1 MSIASLILGKSGTGK
16 STSMRNLDPANTA
29 LIQVIRK
36 PLPFRSANWKRYNKE
51 TEPQGNVFVTENWAS
66 IIKIMR
72 GTKRKVIVIDDF
84 QYLMANEF
92 MRRSEEKS
100 FDKFSD
106 IAKHAWEVM
115 GAASD
120 LQEDVRVYILSHLE
134 ENESTGAMKMK
145 TIGKLLD
152 EKITP
157 EGLVTICL
165 RTHVNNSANADEDK
179 YRFIT
184 QNTGLDTSK
193 SPMGLFSTDSIPN
206 DLKYVDDE
214 ICEYYGIG
222 GNNGQE
228 DSP

>member
-1 MSIASLILGKSGTGK
+1 MILGKSGTGK

-84 QYLMANEF
+84 QYLLANEF
-92 MRRSEEKS
+92 MRRTEEKG
-100 FDKFSD
+100 FDKFTE
-106 IAKHAWEVM
+106 IAKHAWEVL
-115 GAASD
+115 GVASD
-120 LQEDVRVYILSHLE
+120 LPDDVRVYVLSHIE
-134 ENESTGAMKMK
+134 ENEATGAMKMK

-152 EKITP
+152 EKITL

-165 RTHVNNSANADEDK
+165 RTHVDNSGNTAEEK

-184 QNTGLDTSK
+184 QNTGMDTSK
-193 SPMGLFSTDSIPN
+193 SPEGMFASESIPN
-206 DLKYVDDE
+206 DLKAVDSA
-214 ICEYYGIG
+214 ICDYYGI
-222 GNNGQE
+222 E
-228 DSP
+228 TPASAE

>member
-1 MSIASLILGKSGTGK
+1 MSIATLILGKSGTGK

-92 MRRSEEKS
+92 MRRSEEKG

-106 IAKHAWEVM
+106 IAKHAWEVF
-115 GAASD
+115 GVASD
-120 LQEDVRVYILSHLE
+120 LPDDVRVYVLSHID
-134 ENESTGAMKMK
+134 ENEATGAMKMK

-152 EKITP
+152 EKINL

-165 RTHVNNSANADEDK
+165 RTHVDNSGNTAEEK

-193 SPMGLFSTDSIPN
+193 SPEGMFDSDSIPN
-206 DLKYVDDE
+206 DIKAVDSA
-214 ICEYYGIG
+214 ICDYYGI
-222 GNNGQE
+222 E
-228 DSP
+228 TPASAE

>member
-1 MSIASLILGKSGTGK
+1 MSIATLILGKSGTGK

-36 PLPFRSANWKRYNKE
+36 PLPFRSVNWKRYNKE

-92 MRRSEEKS
+92 MRRSEEKG

-106 IAKHAWEVM
+106 IAKHAWEVF
-115 GAASD
+115 GVASD
-120 LQEDVRVYILSHLE
+120 LPDDVRVYVLSHID
-134 ENESTGAMKMK
+134 ENEATGAMKMK

-152 EKITP
+152 EKINL

-165 RTHVNNSANADEDK
+165 RTHVDNSGNTAEEK

-193 SPMGLFSTDSIPN
+193 SPEGMFDSESIPN
-206 DLKYVDDE
+206 DLKAVDSA
-214 ICEYYGIG
+214 ICDYYGIE
-222 GNNGQE
+222 NSE
-228 DSP
+228 D

>member
-1 MSIASLILGKSGTGK
+1 MSIATLILGKSGTGK

-36 PLPFRSANWKRYNKE
+36 PLPFRSTNWKRYNKE

-92 MRRSEEKS
+92 MRRSEEKG

-106 IAKHAWEVM
+106 IAKHAWEVF
-115 GAASD
+115 GVASD
-120 LQEDVRVYILSHLE
+120 LPDDVRVYVLSHID
-134 ENESTGAMKMK
+134 ENEATGAMKMK

-152 EKITP
+152 EKINL

-165 RTHVNNSANADEDK
+165 RTHVDNSGNTAEEK

-193 SPMGLFSTDSIPN
+193 SPEGMFDSDSIPN
-206 DLKYVDDE
+206 DLKAVDSA
-214 ICEYYGIG
+214 ICDYYGI
-222 GNNGQE
+222 E
-228 DSP
+228 TPASAE

>member
-1 MSIASLILGKSGTGK
+1 MSIATLILGKSGTGK
-16 STSMRNLDPANTA
+16 STSMRNLDPTNTA

-36 PLPFRSANWKRYNKE
+36 PLPFRSANWKRYSKE

-92 MRRSEEKS
+92 MRRSEEKG

-106 IAKHAWEVM
+106 IAKHAWEVF
-115 GAASD
+115 GVASD
-120 LQEDVRVYILSHLE
+120 LPDDVRVYVLSHID
-134 ENESTGAMKMK
+134 ENEATGAMKMK

-152 EKITP
+152 EKINL

-165 RTHVNNSANADEDK
+165 RTHVDNSGNTAEEK

-193 SPMGLFSTDSIPN
+193 SPEGMFDSDSIPN
-206 DLKYVDDE
+206 DLKAVDSA
-214 ICEYYGIG
+214 ICDYYGI
-222 GNNGQE
+222 E
-228 DSP
+228 TPASAE

>member
-1 MSIASLILGKSGTGK
+1 MSIATLILGKSGTGK

-92 MRRSEEKS
+92 MRRSEEKG

-106 IAKHAWEVM
+106 IAKHAWEVFSV
-115 GAASD
+115 ASD
-120 LQEDVRVYILSHLE
+120 LPDDVRVYVLSHID
-134 ENESTGAMKMK
+134 ENEATGAMKMK

-152 EKITP
+152 EKINL

-165 RTHVNNSANADEDK
+165 RTHVDNSGNTAEEK

-193 SPMGLFSTDSIPN
+193 SPEGMFDSDSIPN
-206 DLKYVDDE
+206 DLKAVDSA
-214 ICEYYGIG
+214 ICDYYGIE
-222 GNNGQE
+222 NSE
-228 DSP
+228 D

>member
-29 LIQVIRK
+29 LVQVIRK

-84 QYLMANEF
+84 QYLLANEF
-92 MRRSEEKS
+92 MRRSEENG
-100 FDKFSD
+100 FTKFTE
-106 IAKHAWEVM
+106 IAKHAWEVL
-115 GAASD
+115 GCASD
-120 LQEDVRVYILSHLE
+120 LADDVRVYVISHIE
-134 ENESTGAMKMK
+134 ENEATGQMKMK

-152 EKITP
+152 EKITL

-165 RTHVNNSANADEDK
+165 RTHVDNSGNTPEEK

-184 QNTGLDTSK
+184 QNTGMDTSK
-193 SPMGLFSTDSIPN
+193 SPEGMFASESIPN
-206 DLKYVDDE
+206 DLKAVDSA
-214 ICEYYGIG
+214 ICDYYGI
-222 GNNGQE
+222 E
-228 DSP
+228 TPASAE

>member
-1 MSIASLILGKSGTGK
+1 MSIATLILGKSGTGK
-16 STSMRNLDPANTA
+16 STSMRNLDPTNTA

-36 PLPFRSANWKRYNKE
+36 PLPFRSANWKRYSKE

-92 MRRSEEKS
+92 MRRSEEKG

-106 IAKHAWEVM
+106 IAKHAWEVF
-115 GAASD
+115 GVASD
-120 LQEDVRVYILSHLE
+120 LPDDVRVYVLSHID
-134 ENESTGAMKMK
+134 ENEATGAMKMK

-152 EKITP
+152 EKINL

-165 RTHVNNSANADEDK
+165 RTHVDNSGNPAEEK
-179 YRFIT
+179 SRFIT

-193 SPMGLFSTDSIPN
+193 SPEGMFDSDSIPN
-206 DLKYVDDE
+206 DLKAVDSA
-214 ICEYYGIG
+214 ICDYYGI
-222 GNNGQE
+222 E
-228 DSP
+228 TPASAE

>member
-16 STSMRNLDPANTA
+16 STSMRNLDPTNTA

-92 MRRSEEKS
+92 MRRSEEKG

-106 IAKHAWEVM
+106 IAKHAWEVF
-115 GAASD
+115 GVASD
-120 LQEDVRVYILSHLE
+120 LPDDVRVYVLSHID
-134 ENESTGAMKMK
+134 ENEATGAMKMK

-152 EKITP
+152 EKINL

-165 RTHVNNSANADEDK
+165 RTHVDNSGNTAEEK

-193 SPMGLFSTDSIPN
+193 SPEGMFDSDSIPN
-206 DLKYVDDE
+206 DLKAVDSA
-214 ICEYYGIG
+214 ICEYYGIE
-222 GNNGQE
+222 NSE
-228 DSP
+228 D

>member
-36 PLPFRSANWKRYNKE
+36 PLPFRSANWKRYSKE
-51 TEPQGNVFVTENWAS
+51 LEPQGNVFVTENWAN

-84 QYLMANEF
+84 QYLLANEF
-92 MRRSEEKS
+92 MRRTEEKGY
-100 FDKFSD
+100 DKFTE
-106 IAKHAWEVM
+106 IAKHAWEVL
-115 GAASD
+115 GVASD
-120 LQEDVRVYILSHLE
+120 LADDVRVYVLSHVE
-134 ENESTGAMKMK
+134 ENEATGAMKMK

-152 EKITP
+152 EKITL

-165 RTHVNNSANADEDK
+165 RTHVDNSGNTAEEK

-184 QNTGLDTSK
+184 QNTGMDTSK
-193 SPMGLFSTDSIPN
+193 SPEGMFASESIPN
-206 DLKYVDDE
+206 DLKAVDSA
-214 ICEYYGIG
+214 ICDYYGID
-222 GNNGQE
+222 NPAAAE
-228 DSP
+228 

>member
-1 MSIASLILGKSGTGK
+1 MSIATLILGKSGTGK

-72 GTKRKVIVIDDF
+72 GTKRKIIVIDDF

-92 MRRSEEKS
+92 MRRSEEKG

-106 IAKHAWEVM
+106 IAKHAWEVF
-115 GAASD
+115 GVASD
-120 LQEDVRVYILSHLE
+120 LPDNVRVYVLSHID
-134 ENESTGAMKMK
+134 ENEATGAMKMK

-152 EKITP
+152 EKINL

-165 RTHVNNSANADEDK
+165 RTHVDNSGNTAEEK

-193 SPMGLFSTDSIPN
+193 SPEGMFDSDSIPN
-206 DLKYVDDE
+206 DLKAVDSA
-214 ICEYYGIG
+214 ICDYYGI
-222 GNNGQE
+222 E
-228 DSP
+228 IPASAE

>member
-1 MSIASLILGKSGTGK
+1 MSIATLILGKSGTGK
-16 STSMRNLDPANTA
+16 STSMRNLDPTNTA

-92 MRRSEEKS
+92 MRRSEEKG

-106 IAKHAWEVM
+106 IAKHAWEVF
-115 GAASD
+115 GVASD
-120 LQEDVRVYILSHLE
+120 LPDDVRVYVLSHID
-134 ENESTGAMKMK
+134 ENEATGAMKMK

-152 EKITP
+152 EKINL

-165 RTHVNNSANADEDK
+165 RTHVDNSGNTAEEK

-193 SPMGLFSTDSIPN
+193 SPEGMFDSDSIPN
-206 DLKYVDDE
+206 DLKAVDSA
-214 ICEYYGIG
+214 ICDYYGI
-222 GNNGQE
+222 E
-228 DSP
+228 TPASAE